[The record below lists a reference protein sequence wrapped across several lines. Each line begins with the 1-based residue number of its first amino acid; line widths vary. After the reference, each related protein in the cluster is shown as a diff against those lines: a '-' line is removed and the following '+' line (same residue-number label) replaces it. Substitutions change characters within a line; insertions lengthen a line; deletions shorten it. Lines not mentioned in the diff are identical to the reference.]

1 MEGPTDE
8 DAFRSVMKKLHAR
21 QQVVFLVIHGD
32 ITADRD
38 VNARNALTAVNQK
51 IKELMRKYGL
61 HRTDLLKIIH
71 LVDMDSR
78 QKGQFRGAH
87 VVGWVI
93 EAVAISLFLGAAAFC
108 VQDGIRRGF
117 GQFFLRFMI

>member
-38 VNARNALTAVNQK
+38 VNQK

-117 GQFFLRFMI
+117 GQFFVRFMI